1 MIYQDKEEECI
12 QEAFGN
18 YIIERIHKED
28 LSLDKNISLND
39 DVEENE
45 AKMIFEE
52 KINITSLIL
61 KNQELLVNF
70 EIFYEED
77 CQFSLLIWGYKSIK
91 KFNLVKNKSLYRK
104 NLEVLLFNIINIF
117 EIFPIKPND
126 LISLNFIEKLN
137 KINYTVKNFNL
148 ELYSKIKNLIYYWK
162 NLISYYN
169 SYINSQVSN
178 NINFLNK
185 KRKGK
190 KEREEN
196 EKEEELSF
204 ISTNET
210 LDYNSDN
217 NLLKIKKNVSW
228 KENPLLVEFCNFNPN
243 KSPSEHE

>member
-91 KFNLVKNKSLYRK
+91 KYNLVKNKSLYRK

-137 KINYTVKNFNL
+137 KIKYTVKNFNIG
-148 ELYSKIKNLIYYWK
+148 LYSKIKNLINYWEI
-162 NLISYYN
+162 LISYYN
-169 SYINSQVSN
+169 SHFNKKVSN
-178 NINFLNK
+178 NLNLLNK
-185 KRKGK
+185 KR
-190 KEREEN
+190 EREEY
-196 EKEEELSF
+196 EENLSV
-204 ISTNET
+204 ISSNET
-210 LDYNSDN
+210 LDFTPRNSDMN
-217 NLLKIKKNVSW
+217 ILKIKKSVSW
-228 KENPLLVEFCNFNPN
+228 KENNLLIEYSQFDPN
-243 KSPSEHE
+243 KSPLDHD

>member
-137 KINYTVKNFNL
+137 KIKYIVKKFNID
-148 ELYSKIKNLIYYWK
+148 LYSKVKNLLYYWK
-162 NLISYYN
+162 NLINIYYSN
-169 SYINSQVSN
+169 YNIKVSN
-178 NINFLNK
+178 INLLNK
-185 KRKGK
+185 KR
-190 KEREEN
+190 EREDE
-196 EKEEELSF
+196 EKDEDSTL
-204 ISTNET
+204 ISSET
-210 LDYNSDN
+210 YNSRSPDLN
-217 NLLKIKKNVSW
+217 NSRIKKNVSW
-228 KENPLLVEFCNFNPN
+228 KEESILIDYCEFDPN
-243 KSPSEHE
+243 KSPLEN